1 MIPISSLKSRV
12 LAAMKI
18 AMVAPVEVRV
28 PPVAYGG
35 IEIVVSILTEELVR
49 RGHDVTLYAS
59 GDSITS
65 ARLVSVVP
73 EYLRKTK
80 QDPRLFTALNLAKC
94 LEDAE
99 NYDVIHNHTNGLA
112 LLSTGLVNTPVL
124 TTVHGPMDRDGAFAF
139 LRYKGW
145 YNVISKSA
153 ISSVP
158 FTNRLVGEV
167 YNSIDCSEYPFN
179 HGQRG
184 DYLLYFSRFSPE
196 KGAVDAIRVALKLN
210 LPIVLAGNVADRDYF
225 RARILPLVDKRM
237 IRCETEVSQERKIE
251 LMLNAKCLLAPL
263 KWAEPFGIFIAEA
276 LACGTPVIAY
286 RQGAAPEIVNDGVT
300 GYIVDS
306 FSEMIAAVKKVDRID
321 SSDCRQ
327 RILDNFDVPQLADRY
342 LAVYQRIISKTV
354 HATPKVIVS

>member
-1 MIPISSLKSRV
+1 L
-12 LAAMKI
+12 KI

-59 GDSITS
+59 GDSITN
-65 ARLVSVVP
+65 ARLVAVVP

-80 QDPRLFTALNLAKC
+80 QDPRFFTALNLIRC
-94 LEDAE
+94 LEDAR
-99 NYDVIHNHTNGLA
+99 NYDIIHNHTHGLT
-112 LLSTGLVNTPVL
+112 LLSAGLVDTPVL
-124 TTVHGPMDRDGAFAF
+124 TTIHGPMERDGIFGF
-139 LRYKGW
+139 SRYRGW

-158 FTNRLVGEV
+158 LSDHLVGEV
-167 YNSIDCSEYPFN
+167 YNSIDCSMYPFN
-179 HGQRG
+179 YGERG

-225 RARILPLVDKRM
+225 RAKILPLVDKRM

-263 KWAEPFGIFIAEA
+263 RWAEPFGIFIAEA
-276 LACGTPVIAY
+276 LACGTPVVAY
-286 RQGAAPEIVNDGVT
+286 RQGAAPEIVADGVT

-306 FSEMIAAVKKVDRID
+306 FSEMVAAVKKIDQID
-321 SSDCRQ
+321 SSNCRQ
-327 RILDNFDVPQLADRY
+327 SILDNFDVPQLADRY
-342 LAVYQRIISKTV
+342 LAVYQKIISKKV
-354 HATPKVIVS
+354 HATPKVIVNQ